1 MTRTVKQLFDL
12 TGQTALV
19 TGGSRGLGLQMAH
32 ALGEAG
38 ARLMLSSR
46 KASDL
51 EEAVAELKAAGI
63 EADYIAADCGQ
74 EEDIRRLARET
85 VQKLGRVDILLNNAG
100 ASWGAAAEAHPGI
113 SLGQSHEFECPW
125 LFHTGPRGCQPVHDS
140 QPTWPNFERC
150 VHSRLGRQPARNAN
164 HCLQHVQG
172 CCGELYQGLG
182 RRVGSIRHHSQRH
195 LPRLFS

>member
-19 TGGSRGLGLQMAH
+19 TGGSRGLGLQMAY

-46 KASDL
+46 KAADL

-74 EEDIRRLARET
+74 EEDIRRLAHET
-85 VQKLGRVDILLNNAG
+85 VQKLEGILCQIGTGHIAVANYLQPCINFG
-100 ASWGAAAEAHPGI
+100 QFVMEEILGS
-113 SLGQSHEFECPW
+113 SLTTSLC
-125 LFHTGPRGCQPVHDS
+125 C
-140 QPTWPNFERC
+140 
-150 VHSRLGRQPARNAN
+150 RLSTSA
-164 HCLQHVQG
+164 
-172 CCGELYQGLG
+172 
-182 RRVGSIRHHSQRH
+182 
-195 LPRLFS
+195 